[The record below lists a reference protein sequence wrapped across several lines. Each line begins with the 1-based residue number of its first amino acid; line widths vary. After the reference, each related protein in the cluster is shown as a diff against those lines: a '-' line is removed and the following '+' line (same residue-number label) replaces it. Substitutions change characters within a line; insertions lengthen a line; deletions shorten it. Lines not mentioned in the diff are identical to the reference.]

1 MSRSSLLTSS
11 DVELAPV
18 PPVPHKEALPP
29 PPTMLSGKVEGSL
42 QESIGGVKIKKF
54 PVHPGSGPRAQRGL
68 KIKTH
73 IKPKLLNSELQSP
86 APPLDGAAAP
96 LVGMG
101 CSGPLAV
108 QAESWRA
115 CAVHP
120 WVLSTIMRGYRLQFA
135 VKPPVFNSVLMSAA
149 EGKSAQVLEEEIAS
163 LLRKRAIRVVP
174 PEDSHQGFYSRY
186 FVIPKRGGGLRPIL
200 DLRILNKHLRKYKFK
215 MPTFKTLSHFIREKD
230 WFTSVDLE
238 DAYFHIG
245 IYPSHRKFLRFAYQ
259 GTAYEFMTVPFGLSL
274 APRTFCRCIEAA
286 LSPLRTAGLRVSAYL
301 DDLLLCSP
309 SRQQAETDTKSLV
322 SHLVSLGFKINET
335 KSCLVPTQEIV
346 YLGLRLNSD
355 QYQAFLSEERIRSIR
370 GCLSLFQKGRKVPFR
385 LCLRL
390 LGLMAST
397 VSVIPL
403 GLLRM
408 REFQNWTASLHL
420 CPKRHLNRKVIVS
433 ALCMRA
439 LRYWKN
445 RSFLESGTPL
455 GAVSMRKVVT
465 TDVSL
470 SGWGAVCEG
479 RIAKGKWPI
488 SLRRAHINYLE
499 LLTVFLALKHFV
511 QFLRNHHVLI
521 RSDNTTTVAYVNR
534 QGGTRSPQLHSLAQ
548 KLIVWGRKHFHS
560 LRATHVPGIMNA
572 GADLLSR
579 GNPRYSEWSLHPQVV
594 GQLWKRFGRAAVD
607 LFASRENSHCP
618 LFFSLARDGA
628 PMGVDALA
636 HQWPNVLLYAFPPL
650 SLIIPTLRRVREYGH
665 SVILIAPNWP
675 GESVAGGDNAAF
687 IRPAVASPATQ
698 RPPLA
703 GARGD
708 IPPCPGQGC
717 SLGLARERLNLNAR
731 GLPSRVIEKI
741 QNARAASTRSAY
753 GKKWNVFEQWCA
765 HKRIVPFLC
774 SVADV
779 LCFLQELL
787 EKGRAFST
795 VKVYLAAISACH
807 VGIDDN
813 TMGRH
818 PLVCRFMRGARRLN
832 RVSRPLIPPWDLSVV
847 LNALSRTPFEP
858 IDSGDLKLLSLKT
871 ALLLALSTAKR
882 VSELHALSVHNSCM
896 QFTMDYSRVSLKTN
910 PAFVPKVSESALAY
924 NQVDL
929 MAFHPPPFS
938 SPEEERLHCL
948 CPVRALRCYVNR
960 TKALQKSNQL
970 FVSWADSHRGKP
982 ISRQRLS
989 HWIVEAII
997 VGYNSMGLSPPEGLR
1012 AHSTQGLASSWAWF
1026 KGVSIRDICAAAS
1039 WASPHTFVKFYKL
1052 DVTEPSLAHSVLI
1065 ARGRDMLRMRWG
1077 PSCSDIYRGRRD
1089 SRVTVVIGLS
1099 TDRRGAIGASRLV
1112 TPEAIPIVRYLTHVI
1127 REPGLRE

>member
-1 MSRSSLLTSS
+1 MSKSSLLTSS

-42 QESIGGVKIKKF
+42 QENIGAVKIKKF

-115 CAVHP
+115 FAVHP
-120 WVLSTIMRGYRLQFA
+120 WVLSTIMRGYQLQFA

-200 DLRILNKHLRKYKFK
+200 DLWILNKHLRKYKFK

-259 GTAYEFMTVPFGLSL
+259 GTAYEFMTVLFGLSL
-274 APRTFCRCIEAA
+274 APQTFCRCIEVA
-286 LSPLRTAGLRVSAYL
+286 LSPLGTAGLRVSAYL

-309 SRQQAETDTKSLV
+309 SRQQAETDTKMLV
-322 SHLVSLGFKINET
+322 SHLESLGFKINKT

-346 YLGLRLNSD
+346 YLGLRLKSD
-355 QYQAFLSEERIRSIR
+355 QYQAFLSKECIRSIR

-408 REFQNWTASLHL
+408 RVSELDSVTALMSKTSPQPQSDGVGTLHARSPL
-420 CPKRHLNRKVIVS
+420 LEKPLVPRIRDS
-433 ALCMRA
+433 AGSSFHEEGGNDGRVA
-439 LRYWKN
+439 LR
-445 RSFLESGTPL
+445 L
-455 GAVSMRKVVT
+455 GGSVRGQNS
-465 TDVSL
+465 
-470 SGWGAVCEG
+470 E
-479 RIAKGKWPI
+479 
-488 SLRRAHINYLE
+488 
-499 LLTVFLALKHFV
+499 
-511 QFLRNHHVLI
+511 
-521 RSDNTTTVAYVNR
+521 RSDNTTTVAYINR

-560 LRATHVPGIMNA
+560 LRPTHVPGIMNA

-594 GQLWKRFGRAAVD
+594 GQLWKRFGRAAHTHGPFMVSSAKPD
-607 LFASRENSHCP
+607 NTNSKKGK
-618 LFFSLARDGA
+618 R
-628 PMGVDALA
+628 VR
-636 HQWPNVLLYAFPPL
+636 PL
-650 SLIIPTLRRVREYGH
+650 SHTDCPKL
-665 SVILIAPNWP
+665 A

-687 IRPAVASPATQ
+687 SRPAMASPTTQ

-708 IPPCPGQGC
+708 IPPRPEQGC
-717 SLGLARERLNLNAR
+717 LNLNAT
-731 GLPSRVIEKI
+731 GLPSRVIETI

-753 GKKWNVFEQWCA
+753 
-765 HKRIVPFLC
+765 
-774 SVADV
+774 DV

-787 EKGRAFST
+787 DKGRAFST
-795 VKVYLAAISACH
+795 VKVYLAAISAC
-807 VGIDDN
+807 
-813 TMGRH
+813 
-818 PLVCRFMRGARRLN
+818 RG
-832 RVSRPLIPPWDLSVV
+832 D
-847 LNALSRTPFEP
+847 
-858 IDSGDLKLLSLKT
+858 
-871 ALLLALSTAKR
+871 
-882 VSELHALSVHNSCM
+882 
-896 QFTMDYSRVSLKTN
+896 
-910 PAFVPKVSESALAY
+910 
-924 NQVDL
+924 
-929 MAFHPPPFS
+929 
-938 SPEEERLHCL
+938 
-948 CPVRALRCYVNR
+948 
-960 TKALQKSNQL
+960 
-970 FVSWADSHRGKP
+970 
-982 ISRQRLS
+982 
-989 HWIVEAII
+989 
-997 VGYNSMGLSPPEGLR
+997 
-1012 AHSTQGLASSWAWF
+1012 
-1026 KGVSIRDICAAAS
+1026 
-1039 WASPHTFVKFYKL
+1039 
-1052 DVTEPSLAHSVLI
+1052 
-1065 ARGRDMLRMRWG
+1065 
-1077 PSCSDIYRGRRD
+1077 
-1089 SRVTVVIGLS
+1089 
-1099 TDRRGAIGASRLV
+1099 
-1112 TPEAIPIVRYLTHVI
+1112 
-1127 REPGLRE
+1127 

>member
-675 GESVAGGDNAAF
+675 GKVWLAE
-687 IRPAVASPATQ
+687 IM
-698 RPPLA
+698 PLLFDQPWPLPLRRDLLSQ
-703 GARGD
+703 ARGEIFHPAPD
-708 IPPCPGQGC
+708 
-717 SLGLARERLNLNAR
+717 
-731 GLPSRVIEKI
+731 RV
-741 QNARAASTRSAY
+741 ALWAWPVR
-753 GKKWNVFEQWCA
+753 
-765 HKRIVPFLC
+765 
-774 SVADV
+774 VADV

-1052 DVTEPSLAHSVLI
+1052 DVTEPSLAHSVL
-1065 ARGRDMLRMRWG
+1065 
-1077 PSCSDIYRGRRD
+1077 S
-1089 SRVTVVIGLS
+1089 V
-1099 TDRRGAIGASRLV
+1099 
-1112 TPEAIPIVRYLTHVI
+1112 
-1127 REPGLRE
+1127 